1 MVKKGLKIKIGRRD
15 AVRLNF
21 SKFGVYLIMVPL
33 AFVMILPL
41 IYVVGSAFKPL
52 DELIKFPPVF
62 FVRRPTL
69 NNFSDLFLA
78 LDSSSVPF
86 LRYLF
91 NSLLVTVA
99 AVAGAIIVDTLGGY
113 SLSKL
118 KIPFKG
124 FFFNLIIIA
133 MAFPTTV
140 TAVPNY
146 TIIKWLGIYDTYF
159 ALIIPLV
166 AGAFGAFLIKQFCDQ
181 LPVALLEA
189 ARIDGATEL
198 QIYMKIVMP
207 FLRPAWATLSVFCFT
222 SVWSN
227 STSSLLYIKNETLRT
242 LPVMLASLSENGNV
256 ARAGASAAAS
266 FIMLLPSVVIFIIQQ
281 RKMIDTMAHSGIK

>member
-1 MVKKGLKIKIGRRD
+1 MVSKGLKIKIGHKD
-15 AVRLNF
+15 AIRLNF

-41 IYVVGSAFKPL
+41 IYVIGSAFKPIS
-52 DELIKFPPVF
+52 ELVKFPPVF
-62 FVRRPTL
+62 FVRKPTL

-78 LDSSSVPF
+78 LDASSVPF

-91 NSLLVTVA
+91 NSLLVTITSVVG
-99 AVAGAIIVDTLGGY
+99 AVVVDTLGGY
-113 SLSKL
+113 ALSKM
-118 KIPFKG
+118 KIPFKS
-124 FFFNLIIIA
+124 FFFNLIIVA
-133 MAFPTTV
+133 MAFPSAV
-140 TAVPNY
+140 SAVPNY
-146 TIIKWLGIYDTYF
+146 SIIKWLGIYDTYF
-159 ALIIPLV
+159 ALIVPLI
-166 AGAFGAFLIKQFCDQ
+166 AGAFGCFLIKQFCDQ

-198 QIYMKIVMP
+198 QIYLKIVMP

-222 SVWSN
+222 SVWGSAG
-227 STSSLLYIKNETLRT
+227 SSILYTRTETLRT
-242 LPVMLASLSENGNV
+242 LPTMLATISESGNL

-266 FIMLLPSVVIFIIQQ
+266 LIMILPSIIIFIIQQ